1 MPVNTYQDKPLAGD
15 VLSVSQGDI
24 EHNFLYLAN
33 TLGSA
38 QPNKAGGT
46 GPGDHQISI
55 GGLDNVQ
62 FEGRHL
68 SVSFKDQGGA
78 LAYPQDGTD
87 AYMWSNGGNIF
98 WGNATSGP
106 FQLTTG
112 NTGANFGGDATISPG
127 GIFTTII
134 HAGWTSL
141 PGGLILQYGQIAS
154 FIFNTVIQF
163 PIPFPSGN
171 APFSLQCTAIS
182 SGASIV
188 NTVNPIIATITATQ
202 FQANCSGAGGLSW
215 SFIAIGK

>member
-127 GIFTTII
+127 GPFTTII

-154 FIFNTVIQF
+154 FIVNQLIQF
-163 PIPFPSGN
+163 PIPFPSGP
-171 APFSLQCTAIS
+171 PFTLQCTPVGFLS
-182 SGASIV
+182 AS
-188 NTVNPIIATITATQ
+188 NTVNPITATITASQ
-202 FQANCSGAGGLSW
+202 FQANCVGTSGTSW